1 MKRIIGIVVLL
12 ALANVVC
19 AEMAPEEEWGK
30 TFGGTD
36 YDRSYSVQQTSD
48 GGYII
53 AGTTES
59 YGAGNG
65 DFWLVKTD
73 SNGNKQ
79 WDKTFGGTN
88 IDGASSVQQTSDGG
102 YILAG
107 YTGSYGAGNF
117 DFWLVKTDS
126 EGNKE
131 WDRTFG
137 GTSRDEAYSVQ
148 QTSDGGYI
156 ITGSTEIGGYDFWLV
171 KTDSNGNKQWNAT
184 FGGISWDVAHSVQQT
199 SDGGYIFAGYTGSY
213 GAGFT
218 DAWLVKTDSEGHK
231 VWDKTFGGAN
241 TDSADSV
248 QQTSDG
254 GYILAGNT
262 YSYGAGRSDF
272 WLVKTDS
279 DGNKQWDKTFGG
291 SNDDDAYN
299 GLDDYCSY
307 AYAFEMNEQTA
318 SESVIVADKSW
329 SNDDTKKEAGSEW
342 EWLGTSSILP
352 NGVNHK
358 TDGVNVL
365 FVGGDVKWLPS
376 GKISEVVTNTDNLI
390 GSTDGTKEAGELWN
404 P

>member
-199 SDGGYIFAGYTGSY
+199 SDGGYI
-213 GAGFT
+213 
-218 DAWLVKTDSEGHK
+218 
-231 VWDKTFGGAN
+231 
-241 TDSADSV
+241 
-248 QQTSDG
+248 
-254 GYILAGNT
+254 LAGNT

-291 SNDDDAYN
+291 TGRDEAYSVQQTSDGGYIIAGFTESYGAGFTDA
-299 GLDDYCSY
+299 
-307 AYAFEMNEQTA
+307 
-318 SESVIVADKSW
+318 
-329 SNDDTKKEAGSEW
+329 
-342 EWLGTSSILP
+342 WL
-352 NGVNHK
+352 VK
-358 TDGVNVL
+358 TDSEGNKVWDKTFGGANNDRAHSVQQTSDGGYILAGHTMSYGAGNRDFWLVKVGSAPTPTPFTTPAPSVTVL
-365 FVGGDVKWLPS
+365 DCSPSPIHGGEDLDVHVRWANIPADWKL
-376 GKISEVVTNTDNLI
+376 VVSLEKAEWDKTRLADDV
-390 GSTDGTKEAGELWN
+390 S
-404 P
+404 